1 MSILFN
7 KGDVYFGT
15 CIEHCQTTK
24 ILCKRDVGHLTW
36 SHFSNFLL
44 SSQCIFSTNVIV
56 SNFFP
61 LNEGWRYVIFFIFL
75 WMKHWPVEFN
85 KVLS

>member
-1 MSILFN
+1 MSISFN

-36 SHFSNFLL
+36 SHFSIFVRFFNTCYCLQFLPIKRGMEVCYFL
-44 SSQCIFSTNVIV
+44 HFSLDETLASRI
-56 SNFFP
+56 
-61 LNEGWRYVIFFIFL
+61 
-75 WMKHWPVEFN
+75 
-85 KVLS
+85 

>member
-24 ILCKRDVGHLTW
+24 ILCKRDVGHLMW
-36 SHFSNFLL
+36 SHFS
-44 SSQCIFSTNVIV
+44 
-56 SNFFP
+56 
-61 LNEGWRYVIFFIFL
+61 IFFRFL
-75 WMKHWPVEFN
+75 NKCSCLQFLPIKRRMEGCYFLPFSLDENWPVEFN